1 MKIDYSQFEKNNWDE
16 FVHVRALMDLLKN
29 VAEEDIG
36 SANIQSIGKT
46 GITTDD
52 NGNPVYHV
60 TYTDKNG
67 QSQQKNIPLSS
78 LTASVRMPHIA
89 ETETQAKNIRI
100 LADIPQGGKM
110 PQAYD
115 LTGELANGNTYHI
128 PIYQTSIASDM
139 SDVDDTKESVTA
151 INISSD
157 GSRGTELEVNSAS
170 GKEHTFVLG
179 HPLSFESTNNS
190 DQLNRIKL
198 DTNNKV
204 LSFIMADGSNVS
216 LTFGSD
222 VTIDDPQQ

>member
-78 LTASVRMPHIA
+78 LTASVRMPYIA

-128 PIYQTSIASDM
+128 PIYQTSIRSDM

-190 DQLNRIKL
+190 DQLNGIKL

>member
-1 MKIDYSQFEKNNWDE
+1 MTVNTNNFDVNNWGE

-36 SANIQSIGKT
+36 ADDIQSIDKT

-78 LTASVRMPHIA
+78 LTASVRMPYIA

-128 PIYQTSIASDM
+128 PIYQTSIVSDM
-139 SDVDDTKESVTA
+139 SDDDDTKEAVTT
-151 INISSD
+151 INITSD
-157 GSRGTELEVNSAS
+157 GSRGTELDVGSAS
-170 GKEHTFVLG
+170 GKDHTFILG
-179 HPLSFESTNNS
+179 NTISFESTNNS
-190 DQLNRIKL
+190 DNLNGIKL

>member
-1 MKIDYSQFEKNNWDE
+1 MKIDYQKFEHNNWDE

-36 SANIQSIGKT
+36 SDNIQSIDKT

-67 QSQQKNIPLSS
+67 QSQQKTIPLSS
-78 LTASVRMPHIA
+78 LTASVRMPYIA

-128 PIYQTSIASDM
+128 PIYQTSIVSNM
-139 SDVDDTKESVTA
+139 SDESDTLEPVTA
-151 INISSD
+151 LNIISD
-157 GSRGTELEVNSAS
+157 GVSGTELGVNSAS
-170 GKEHTFVLG
+170 GKDHTFVLG
-179 HPLSFESTNNS
+179 QPISFKSTNNS
-190 DQLNRIKL
+190 DNLNRIKL

-204 LSFIMADGSNVS
+204 LSFIMADGSTVS
-216 LTFGSD
+216 ITFGSD

>member
-1 MKIDYSQFEKNNWDE
+1 MKIDYQKFEHNNWDE
-16 FVHVRALMDLLKN
+16 FVHVRALMDLLKK

-36 SANIQSIGKT
+36 ADNIQSVDKT

-100 LADIPQGGKM
+100 LADIPQGGKK

-139 SDVDDTKESVTA
+139 SDDDDTKEAVTT
-151 INISSD
+151 INISGD
-157 GSRGTELEVNSAS
+157 GPRGTELEVNSAS
-170 GKEHTFVLG
+170 GKEHTFALG
-179 HPLSFESTNNS
+179 TPISFKSTNNS
-190 DQLNRIKL
+190 DTLNGIKL
-198 DTNNKV
+198 DTNHKI
-204 LSFIMADGSNVS
+204 LSFILADGSIVS
-216 LTFGSD
+216 ITFGSD

>member
-36 SANIQSIGKT
+36 SANIQSISKT

-60 TYTDKNG
+60 TYTDTNG
-67 QSQQKNIPLSS
+67 KSQQKNIPLSS
-78 LTASVRMPHIA
+78 LTASVKMPHIA

-100 LADIPQGGKM
+100 LADIPQGGKE

-139 SDVDDTKESVTA
+139 SDDDDTKESVTA

-179 HPLSFESTNNS
+179 HPILFESTNNS
-190 DQLNRIKL
+190 DHLNGIKL

-216 LTFGSD
+216 ITFSSD

>member
-36 SANIQSIGKT
+36 SANIQSISKT

-60 TYTDKNG
+60 TYTDTNG
-67 QSQQKNIPLSS
+67 KSQQKNIPLSS
-78 LTASVRMPHIA
+78 LTASVKMPHIA

-100 LADIPQGGKM
+100 LADIPQGGKE

-139 SDVDDTKESVTA
+139 SDDDDTKESVTA

-179 HPLSFESTNNS
+179 HPILFESTNNS
-190 DQLNRIKL
+190 DHLNGIKL

-204 LSFIMADGSNVS
+204 LSFIMTDGSTVS
-216 LTFGSD
+216 ITFSSD

>member
-1 MKIDYSQFEKNNWDE
+1 MKIDYQKFEHNNWDE
-16 FVHVRALMDLLKN
+16 FVHVRALMDLLKS

-36 SANIQSIGKT
+36 ADNIQSIDKT

-60 TYTDKNG
+60 TYTDKDG
-67 QSQQKNIPLSS
+67 QSQQKTIPLSS

-128 PIYQTSIASDM
+128 PIYQTSIVSDM
-139 SDVDDTKESVTA
+139 SDDDPTKEPVTA
-151 INISSD
+151 ISITRDDLSA
-157 GSRGTELEVNSAS
+157 TEVEVHSAS
-170 GKEHTFVLG
+170 GKKNLFMFGNPIL
-179 HPLSFESTNNS
+179 FESTNNANN
-190 DQLNRIKL
+190 LTGIKL

-204 LSFIMADGSNVS
+204 LTFIMASGSNVS
-216 LTFGSD
+216 ITFGSD

>member
-1 MKIDYSQFEKNNWDE
+1 MKIDYQKFEHNNWDE

-36 SANIQSIGKT
+36 SDNIQSIDKV

-128 PIYQTSIASDM
+128 PIYQTSITSDM

-151 INISSD
+151 INITSD

-170 GKEHTFVLG
+170 GKEHTFSLG
-179 HPLSFESTNNS
+179 HPILFESTNNS
-190 DQLNRIKL
+190 DNLNGIKL

-204 LSFIMADGSNVS
+204 LSFIMSDGSNVS
-216 LTFGSD
+216 ITFGSD